1 MEQHRF
7 DPHASRTDV
16 RPDLDGHPAA
26 VNYGAAPPRG
36 ASARS
41 GWAAGIAALVGA
53 ALMGLSCGGGIG
65 GGQQG
70 SLPTTQVGRSS
81 RLLEDLA
88 WTALLPQYQAMTAS
102 FGTLDDA
109 IAAFCDAPAA
119 AGLDATRAAWRSAME
134 SWVAA
139 SMFQLGPIA
148 EDNRALRIEFWP
160 DANNNVPR
168 AVEQMLVRD
177 DTLSADTLARQSVAA
192 QGLPALERLLFDPEA
207 DALVEFTSGD
217 RAARRCTYAR
227 AIGGNLLGI
236 ARAVEAAWASDG
248 GYATQLA
255 SAGRGS
261 DVFATRE
268 AAIDEVVNG
277 LFTALSASRDDRL
290 AGPLGGDTAAEAK
303 SFRAESVWSGNSF
316 ANLAA
321 SLRGAQAI
329 YDGRAGFGFDDYLRA
344 SSRDALA
351 SQITETFASLQA
363 EITALP
369 VTLAEAV
376 QDEDLR
382 PRVVA
387 LLDHATTLAGLIETD
402 LSSAMDVKIGFNSND
417 GD

>member
-1 MEQHRF
+1 MSKKMAA
-7 DPHASRTDV
+7 ASSV
-16 RPDLDGHPAA
+16 DGARAGSRWA
-26 VNYGAAPPRG
+26 VA
-36 ASARS
+36 
-41 GWAAGIAALVGA
+41 IATVVGA
-53 ALMGLSCGGGIG
+53 ALIGLSCGGGGG
-65 GGQQG
+65 GGQQ
-70 SLPTTQVGRSS
+70 SNLPTTQPGRLT
-81 RLLEDLA
+81 RLLDDLA
-88 WTALLPQYQAMTAS
+88 WSALVPRYQAMTES
-102 FGTLDDA
+102 FGALDGA
-109 IAAFCDAPAA
+109 VVAFCDAPGGP
-119 AGLDATRAAWRSAME
+119 GLETTRAAWRDAME
-134 SWVAA
+134 TWVAA

-160 DANNNVPR
+160 DANSNVPR

-177 DTLSADTLARQSVAA
+177 DALTAETLARQSVAA

-207 DALVEFTSGD
+207 DALAEFTSGD

-227 AIGGNLLGI
+227 AITANLLGI
-236 ARAVEAAWASDG
+236 ASAVEAGWTSDG
-248 GYATQLA
+248 GYGAQLA

-303 SFRAESVWSGNSF
+303 PFRAESVWSGNSF

-329 YDGRAGFGFDDYLRA
+329 YDGGAGFGFDDYLRA

-351 SQITETFASLQA
+351 SQIAGAFASLQE
-363 EITALP
+363 EIAALP
-369 VTLAEAV
+369 VTLADAV
-376 QDEDLR
+376 QDENLR

-387 LLDHATTLAGLIETD
+387 LLDHATTLAGLIETE
-402 LSSAMDVKIGFNSND
+402 LSSAMDVKIGFNGND